1 MRFITLLA
9 TLGLAMLMTLN
20 LPAQTVR
27 VIFTSGQAS
36 MHRPDEA
43 TPRPVVKGETIV
55 IGTRIITGPDGRVV
69 ITPMPGVK
77 SIIAP
82 NTTLVLESVSETRT
96 SVSETTHSAVLN
108 LNEGSVVSDL
118 QKPEGVTYDYSIRT
132 ARGLAGARGTT
143 FTVGINAAG
152 IQTIVVSHGTISLT
166 FADGRTASLTIGQ
179 LSITKPAGETQSVN
193 NIGELPEADQQAAQT
208 FTETTISAIAEA
220 ISAGIELDTAALNN
234 VLDAAKSLGITLP
247 AELKTLV
254 ERVLTSTET
263 TSTTTTPSA
272 STTVTEVVTETV
284 TPPDP
289 YVGFRANL
297 NATQTA
303 IFNALPTNVKD
314 LLVALNDPVITA
326 VALAIDSETGLP
338 YTYEDLRIHL
348 SAFRSATPETLAFIK
363 TLGGTGSD
371 ALQHTPDPVSW
382 SPDAFTRTLTT
393 WNALSSPERA
403 LIVSLGAGEAIMD
416 VSKDYVSALLAS
428 LDSNQQTYITEAGW
442 GDHLADLAG
451 KPTNT
456 MVFTTF
462 ASLTPA
468 QRDTVKFF
476 EIDPGYFYGPNITPA
491 VQALTAASADQQTL
505 RQLGVSYHL
514 LDTASITGDPYTYFT
529 NKITATLSFY
539 NSLTTDQQTAVRAL
553 GLGSLL
559 YNYAPA
565 QQLGSS
571 SITAQQRVADI
582 TQIYLNNPSLQQA
595 MRDIRAFDD
604 QAFLESGQPIDTA
617 HLIST
622 LNAYINL
629 PERTRIY
636 IATRE
641 NSFNSYA
648 LAQPPTGSTLL
659 YRTLSEIN
667 SLLAGLTD
675 AELETLKDLGL
686 SRAILQTVYLGNPQ
700 ITLQNTIGY
709 FNGLSTEKKFV
720 LRELGIIDGE
730 NIAILGA
737 DSDGLTRL
745 LAAYA
750 AIPGTLRASTE
761 RLDDYMAGG
770 TSGSKTYG
778 NLLNPGTPVDRSFF
792 FPRGTDDTHK
802 IQKIA
807 FQSTGDLYI
816 GATRYLN
823 IDNSTASLTTAFTT
837 GAGKDLYLYAADL
850 IDLNSTT
857 FAATIANIRMSAA
870 TINLTNITFL
880 TGSNVELRSKLGVAN
895 FGSSV
900 LGKVNFISN
909 VNYGATAITNQ
920 TILNGIP
927 QIQIGT
933 LTP

>member
-9 TLGLAMLMTLN
+9 TLGLAMLMTLS

-43 TPRPVVKGETIV
+43 APRPVVKGETII

-96 SVSETTHSAVLN
+96 SVSETTHSAVLD

-166 FADGRTASLTIGQ
+166 FSDGRTASLTIGQ

-208 FTETTISAIAEA
+208 FTETTITAIAEA
-220 ISAGIELDTAALNN
+220 ISAGIELDTSALNN

-247 AELKTLV
+247 PELKVLV
-254 ERVLTSTET
+254 ERVLTSAET
-263 TSTTTTPSA
+263 TSTTPA
-272 STTVTEVVTETV
+272 SSSSNTVTEVVTETV

-289 YVGFRANL
+289 YAGFSANL
-297 NATQTA
+297 NATQAA
-303 IFNALPTNVKD
+303 IFAALPPKVKD
-314 LLVALNDPVITA
+314 MLVTLNDSDLTA
-326 VALAIDSETGLP
+326 VALSIDSETGLP
-338 YTYEDLRIHL
+338 YTHEDLRIHL
-348 SAFRSATPETLAFIK
+348 AAFLNATPETIAFIK

-371 ALQHTPDPVSW
+371 ALQNTPDPASW
-382 SPDAFTRTLTT
+382 SPDAFTRTLAT
-393 WNALSSPERA
+393 WNALSPSERA
-403 LIVSLGAGEAIMD
+403 LVISLGAGEAMMD
-416 VSKDYVSALLAS
+416 VGKDYVSALLAS
-428 LDSNQQTYITEAGW
+428 LDVNQQTYITEAGW
-442 GDHLADLAG
+442 GGHLAELAG

-462 ASLTPA
+462 AGLNSTERA
-468 QRDTVKFF
+468 TVKFF
-476 EIDPGYFYGPNITPA
+476 EIDPGNFYSPNITAA
-491 VQALTAASADQQTL
+491 VQALSASGDQSIL
-505 RQLGVSYHL
+505 RQLHVAEYL
-514 LDTASITGDPYTYFT
+514 LNTASITGDPYTYFSG
-529 NKITATLSFY
+529 KITATLSFY
-539 NSLTTDQQTAVRAL
+539 NSLTGDQQTAVRAL
-553 GLGSLL
+553 GLGTLL

-571 SITAQQRVADI
+571 SITAQQRVAEI
-582 TQIYLNNPSLQQA
+582 TQFYLNNPTLQQA
-595 MRDIRAFDD
+595 MRDARLFENNNVI
-604 QAFLESGQPIDTA
+604 QSGQPINTT
-617 HLIST
+617 LLTNT
-622 LNAYINL
+622 LNTYTSL
-629 PERTRIY
+629 PERTRVY
-636 IATRE
+636 LATQD
-641 NSFNSYA
+641 NSYDIFS
-648 LAQPPTGSTLL
+648 LANPGTNSP
-659 YRTLSEIN
+659 YRTLSAIN
-667 SLLAGLTD
+667 SLLAGLTV
-675 AELETLKDLGL
+675 AEFETLKDLGL
-686 SRAILQTVYLGNPQ
+686 SRAIVETGHLGSSPLS
-700 ITLQNTIGY
+700 TLQNTLAY
-709 FNGLSTEKKFV
+709 FTGLASDKKFV
-720 LRELGIIDGE
+720 LRELGIVDGE
-730 NIAILGA
+730 NIALVGA
-737 DSDGLTRL
+737 DSDGLNRL

-761 RLDDYMAGG
+761 RLDDYSAGG

-778 NLLNPGTPVDRSFF
+778 SLVTANVDRSFF
-792 FPRGTDDTHK
+792 FPRGTDATHK

-857 FAATIANIRMSAA
+857 FAANIANIRMSAA
-870 TINLTNITFL
+870 TLNLTNLTFPS
-880 TGSNVELRSKLGVAN
+880 GSNVYLNSKLGVAN

-900 LGKVNFISN
+900 FGKVNFISN